1 MGQSPVSVNVMAR
14 WGAARGIAGQAT
26 AVHLVCTRLTTTV
39 AKRDTLGG
47 WQSMMPQ
54 PELTEMLRRTAQ
66 DFDDIASDLETGAV
80 EVRHPE
86 LMPQNTRAR

>member
-1 MGQSPVSVNVMAR
+1 
-14 WGAARGIAGQAT
+14 
-26 AVHLVCTRLTTTV
+26 
-39 AKRDTLGG
+39 
-47 WQSMMPQ
+47 MMHQ